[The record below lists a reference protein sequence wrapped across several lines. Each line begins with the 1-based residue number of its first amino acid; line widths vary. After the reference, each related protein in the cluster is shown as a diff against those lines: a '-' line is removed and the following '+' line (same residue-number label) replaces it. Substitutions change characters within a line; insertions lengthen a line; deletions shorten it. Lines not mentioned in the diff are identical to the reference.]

1 MTNVE
6 KQREYKARLY
16 VAGYKQVQL
25 WVPRD
30 GDKRPVKMDRK
41 AFMHKVDELTAGWK
55 KRELSG
61 LFVELTQIIEKKK
74 EAREKK

>member
-16 VAGYKQVQL
+16 AAGYKQVQL
-25 WVPRD
+25 WVLRD

-61 LFVELTQIIEKKK
+61 LFVELIQIIGKRK